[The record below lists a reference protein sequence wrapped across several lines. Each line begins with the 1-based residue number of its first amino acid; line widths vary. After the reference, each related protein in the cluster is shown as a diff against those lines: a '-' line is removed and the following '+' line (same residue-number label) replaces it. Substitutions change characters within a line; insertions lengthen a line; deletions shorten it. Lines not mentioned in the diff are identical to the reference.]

1 MSGVTGALTL
11 GTFKPGSSDSAAL
24 LSGIPFVG
32 EGFAQQE
39 SQRFN
44 SAEAA
49 KNREWQKEMA
59 STKHQ
64 REVADLKAA
73 GLNPILSAHTGAAVP
88 SGSAASSSGMS
99 GAGSSASMMRDL
111 MNKTRLK
118 AAEEIKTMKGVQK
131 LQESQAGHFDNT
143 ADKAAAEKKLLQEQI
158 KVEKVKGDF
167 YQDYGR
173 GLMWND
179 AISKGAH
186 SAGQVLNAVGGAAG
200 GAIRKLIE
208 GKKKLPVMK
217 PKNIKSKA
225 KKFKEPKSDSK
236 KGYKDFRDRF
246 NHNPKN
252 QKRYRYNNRRDLD

>member
-1 MSGVTGALTL
+1 MGLFSSAKSAMSGVTGALTL

-49 KNREWQKEMA
+49 KNREFQKEMA
-59 STKHQ
+59 NTKHQ
-64 REVADLKAA
+64 REVSDLKAA
-73 GLNPILSAHTGAAVP
+73 GLNPILSANTGAAVP

-143 ADKAAAEKKLLQEQI
+143 ADKAAAEKKLLDEQY

-167 YQDYGR
+167 YKDYGR

-200 GAIRKLIE
+200 GLINKVLE
-208 GKKKLPVMK
+208 GKKKVPKKLTK
-217 PKNIKSKA
+217 PKGKT
-225 KKFKEPKSDSK
+225 KKD
-236 KGYKDFRDRF
+236 YKDFRDQF
-246 NHNPKN
+246 KHNPKN
-252 QKRYRYNNRRDLD
+252 QKSYRYNNRRDLD